1 MFKCLKIIG
10 YVPNIMRLGICLK
23 IASLS
28 NLAHLLDTASKF
40 VLFSVSSLKDE
51 KKAQLYLHVK
61 RNVQTLFYLDSILNI
76 SGFCQMS
83 SKSIHIISSY
93 TVSK

>member
-1 MFKCLKIIG
+1 MS
-10 YVPNIMRLGICLK
+10 LGICLK

-40 VLFSVSSLKDE
+40 ALFSVSSLKDE

-61 RNVQTLFYLDSILNI
+61 RNVQTLFYLDSRV
-76 SGFCQMS
+76 F
-83 SKSIHIISSY
+83 
-93 TVSK
+93 